1 MSPGLSFSFDPHRQL
16 MMHLVPLSG
25 LASSEKKQLDVA
37 EKASSM
43 AYQAWKDGERQGL
56 PKERLDDLKAK
67 AMEKDE
73 ILKGMQDLCD

>member
-1 MSPGLSFSFDPHRQL
+1 
-16 MMHLVPLSG
+16 
-25 LASSEKKQLDVA
+25 
-37 EKASSM
+37 M

-56 PKERLDDLKAK
+56 PKEKLDDLKAK